1 MSIPKHI
8 KEHAALGISPA
19 TIANINASLYDR
31 VVIDMDSDNYTM
43 TAAESRCSLIYVFNP
58 GDGSKVLTIG
68 DYNAVPLRCSVY
80 VQGSSPIGVKFSG
93 ENYVA
98 PAFPLQINQLIRF
111 PSLGM
116 VRNQSQ
122 SVVYSSVGGTTTD
135 GNTSEQVIEQMIIPA
150 RCIKDAESVNVEC
163 SLLKSNTAT
172 TETLRVR
179 IGNQGDATDVQVW
192 VNAGMATTAVGLS
205 MSIKIQRVNATTVAV
220 VSTINSISQ
229 NALSAL
235 STSFQQVTVDDM
247 DASPVYISI
256 TGQNS
261 TGAETVTSKFLRGM
275 LSS

>member
-1 MSIPKHI
+1 MSIPKHL
-8 KEHAALGISPA
+8 KEHAILGIPMFESGLTGFA
-19 TIANINASLYDR
+19 
-31 VVIDMDSDNYTM
+31 VIDMDSDDYVMSAT
-43 TAAESRCSLIYVFNP
+43 ESASPLIVVTNP
-58 GDGSKVLTIG
+58 GDGTKVLTIG
-68 DYNAVPLRCSVY
+68 DYPTTPTRQTIY
-80 VQGSSPIGVKFSG
+80 VLGAAPIGVKYSG
-93 ENYVA
+93 ETSVA
-98 PAFPLQINQLIRF
+98 PAFTGQINPLARFTSFGMIRD
-111 PSLGM
+111 
-116 VRNQSQ
+116 QSQ
-122 SVVYSSVGGTTTD
+122 SVIKSSVGNTTTAA
-135 GNTSEQVIEQMIIPA
+135 NTNEQVIEQMIIPA
-150 RCIKDAESVNVEC
+150 RCIKDTESVNVEC

-179 IGNQGDATDVQVW
+179 IGNQGDATDVEVW

-220 VSTINSISQ
+220 VSTKNTISP
-229 NALSAL
+229 NGTSTL